1 MKKVCSIC
9 GNRECDG
16 VRHIYYNAY
25 RFKKEDFII
34 LSFVDRYGLF
44 TKEIKYKNF
53 IESLK
58 GFLSVEEG
66 TNVFWE
72 IEYRKIITHKDNVE
86 GIERIV
92 KEELGE
98 FNIIVKDFGENIGY
112 TSYGD
117 IIIVEADIPGE
128 VFWMEKV
135 ESVEY

>member
-9 GNRECDG
+9 GNKECDG
-16 VRHIYYNAY
+16 QVHIYYKAY

-34 LSFVDRYGLF
+34 LSFVDRYGLS
-44 TKEIKYKNF
+44 TKGIKHKNF

-72 IEYRKIITHKDNVE
+72 IEENKIITHKDNVE
-86 GIERIV
+86 GIERII
-92 KEELGE
+92 KEELRE
-98 FNIIVKDFGENIGY
+98 FNIVVEDFGENIGY

-117 IIIVEADIPGE
+117 IILVEADIPGE
-128 VFWMEKV
+128 VFWIEKV
-135 ESVEY
+135 ESEEY